1 MEGGVSMLRTS
12 TIPKRRSKY
21 DAINNLCED
30 VSELR
35 ERISRLEQS
44 LFRGLWLLI
53 ANLLGVVFSL
63 IQQGIFL
70 NH

>member
-1 MEGGVSMLRTS
+1 MMQASRLT
-12 TIPKRRSKY
+12 KRRNKY
-21 DAINNLCED
+21 DAISSLCED

-35 ERISRLEQS
+35 ERITRLEQS
-44 LFRGLWLLI
+44 LFRGLWLLL

-63 IQQGIFL
+63 IQQGIFF

>member
-1 MEGGVSMLRTS
+1 MLRTS

-21 DAINNLCED
+21 DAISNLCED

>member
-1 MEGGVSMLRTS
+1 MVRSSRL
-12 TIPKRRSKY
+12 PKRRNQY
-21 DAINNLCED
+21 DAISGLCED

-35 ERISRLEQS
+35 ERITRLEQS
-44 LFRGLWLLI
+44 LFRGLWLLL

>member
-1 MEGGVSMLRTS
+1 MVRTS
-12 TIPKRRSKY
+12 SIPKRRNKY
-21 DAINNLCED
+21 DAISSLCED

-44 LFRGLWLLI
+44 LFRGLWLLL

-63 IQQGIFL
+63 IQQGIFF

>member
-1 MEGGVSMLRTS
+1 MVRISS
-12 TIPKRRSKY
+12 VPKRRSKY
-21 DAINNLCED
+21 DAISSLCED
-30 VSELR
+30 VRELR
-35 ERISRLEQS
+35 ERVMRLEQS
-44 LFRGLWLLI
+44 LFRGLWLLL